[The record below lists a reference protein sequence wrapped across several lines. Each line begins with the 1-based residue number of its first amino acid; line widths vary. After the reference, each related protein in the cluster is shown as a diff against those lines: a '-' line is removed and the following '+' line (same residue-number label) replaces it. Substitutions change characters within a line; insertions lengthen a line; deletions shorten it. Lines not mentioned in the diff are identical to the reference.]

1 MEGSQSRGDLF
12 VQDLVVE
19 AFDPSGIWLTQF
31 WPQVIVKALKTLEG
45 ERKCEIFQ
53 EMDGVKFF

>member
-1 MEGSQSRGDLF
+1 MSETGQTGTVLTLSEILEEGENNSWRGVSQD
-12 VQDLVVE
+12 VLVR
-19 AFDPSGIWLTQF
+19 
-31 WPQVIVKALKTLEG
+31 ALRALEG

>member
-1 MEGSQSRGDLF
+1 MAGSQPRGG
-12 VQDLVVE
+12 VE
-19 AFDPSGIWLTQF
+19 KILILKPS
-31 WPQVIVKALKTLEG
+31 PYQVIVKALKTLEA